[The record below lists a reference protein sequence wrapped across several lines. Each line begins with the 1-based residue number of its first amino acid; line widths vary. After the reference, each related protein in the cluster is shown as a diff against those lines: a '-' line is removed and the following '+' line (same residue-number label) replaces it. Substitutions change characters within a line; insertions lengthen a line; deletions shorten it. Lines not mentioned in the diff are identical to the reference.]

1 MGCHYRA
8 MTGRFVIEIRFRLN
22 PDKRIEFDQS
32 SEDLIC
38 CEGPGHIQTKVSEVP
53 GHTGLVVWT
62 SEWSDRDKLNAYLDG
77 DRFKVL
83 MGGLRA
89 LGTRISLQVGELT
102 GDKPARA
109 ATQKEPIANDLAIRN
124 RDRFTGSQKT
134 STETVHPSWSPP

>member
-1 MGCHYRA
+1 

-38 CEGPGHIQTKVSEVP
+38 CEGPGHLQTKVTERP
-53 GHTGLVVWT
+53 GNAGLVVWT

-83 MGGLRA
+83 MGGLRT
-89 LGTRISLQVGELT
+89 LGTRISLQVGELM
-102 GDKPARA
+102 GDQPAESSDKKKPVEND
-109 ATQKEPIANDLAIRN
+109 ATN
-124 RDRFTGSQKT
+124 RRR
-134 STETVHPSWSPP
+134 VI